1 MNPGAGTNA
10 GTSTGTDTDTDAN
23 AGTDA
28 CADAGADTNTDTETE
43 SLRNDEQAELWNGIA
58 GRGWVEA
65 QEVMDDLLR
74 PFENRLLEELAVVMD
89 ESPVRTLLDVG
100 CGTGSTTMAAA
111 RRIGT
116 GGRCVGVDISEPM
129 LNHARFRAQAQAKD
143 LAIEFVHADAQEHA
157 LQKDF
162 YDQIISRF
170 GVMFFADSIK
180 AFANLRSGIKSGGR
194 LAFVAWRSPQEN
206 PFMTVPVKAAAQF
219 VEIPPTPPNAPG
231 QFGFADSKW
240 VEHILKQSGWV
251 DVEIDPFDTTCSMPS
266 QNLRDFLNNVGPVS
280 RLLPDVDDCKKQ
292 QIIDATIEALES
304 YRKDSEISFDAAC
317 WLVRARA

>member
-1 MNPGAGTNA
+1 MKPGAGTNA
-10 GTSTGTDTDTDAN
+10 GTGTDTDAN

-28 CADAGADTNTDTETE
+28 GADAGADTDTEAE

-74 PFENRLLEELAVVMD
+74 PFETRLLEELVAVMD
-89 ESPVRTLLDVG
+89 ERPVRTLLDVG
-100 CGTGSTTMAAA
+100 CGTGSTTMASA
-111 RRIGT
+111 RRIGA

-129 LNHARFRAQAQAKD
+129 LSHARSRAQAQAKD
-143 LAIEFVHADAQEHA
+143 LTIEFIHADAQEHA
-157 LQKDF
+157 LEKDF
-162 YDQIISRF
+162 FDQIISRF

-180 AFANLRSGIKSGGR
+180 AFTNLRSGIKSGGR

-240 VEHILKQSGWV
+240 VEHILKESGWV
-251 DVEIDPFDTTCSMPS
+251 DVEIDPFDTTCSLPS
-266 QNLRDFLNNVGPVS
+266 ENLRSFLNNVGPIS
-280 RLLPDVDDCKKQ
+280 RLLPSQEESRKQ
-292 QIIDATIEALES
+292 QIVDATIEQLEP
-304 YRKDSEISFDAAC
+304 YREGSEIRFDAAC
-317 WLVRARA
+317 WLVRARAQ

>member
-1 MNPGAGTNA
+1 MNAGTGTGAGTDRDRGA
-10 GTSTGTDTDTDAN
+10 GTDTAAN
-23 AGTDA
+23 
-28 CADAGADTNTDTETE
+28 N
-43 SLRNDEQAELWNGIA
+43 EQAELWNGIA

-74 PFENRLLEELAVVMD
+74 PFETRLLEELAAVMD

-111 RRIGT
+111 RRMGAD
-116 GGRCVGVDISEPM
+116 GRCVGVDISEPM
-129 LNHARFRAQAQAKD
+129 LNHARSRAQAQAKD

-157 LQKDF
+157 LEKDF

-240 VEHILKQSGWV
+240 VEHILKESGWV

-266 QNLRDFLNNVGPVS
+266 ENLRDFLNNVGPVS
-280 RLLPDVDDCKKQ
+280 RLLPNVDDSKKQ
-292 QIIDATIEALES
+292 QIIDATIDALEP
-304 YRKDSEISFDAAC
+304 YKKDSEISFDAAC

>member
-10 GTSTGTDTDTDAN
+10 GTGSVTDTDAN

-28 CADAGADTNTDTETE
+28 CADAGADTDTDTETE

-111 RRIGT
+111 RRIGA

-129 LNHARFRAQAQAKD
+129 LNHARSRAQAQAKD
-143 LAIEFVHADAQEHA
+143 LAIEFIHADAQEHA
-157 LQKDF
+157 IEKDF

-170 GVMFFADSIK
+170 GVMFFADSIR
-180 AFANLRSGIKSGGR
+180 AFANLRNGIKSGGR

-219 VEIPPTPPNAPG
+219 VEIPPMPPNAPG

-240 VEHILKQSGWV
+240 VEHILTESGWR
-251 DVEIDPFDTTCSMPS
+251 DVEIDAFDTVCSMPAV
-266 QNLRDFLNNVGPVS
+266 NLRSFLNNVGPVS
-280 RLLPDVDDCKKQ
+280 RLLPNQEESRKQ
-292 QIIDATIEALES
+292 QIVDATIEQLEPF
-304 YRKDSEISFDAAC
+304 REGSEIRFDAAC